1 MPFNTTLYLCT
12 RVWMYFTMCQIPLTR
27 ANTPRNSR
35 SCTNSC
41 TSSNFERSTH
51 FGNELQTQI
60 DSSLWTSQVILID
73 QLIVFYKWYHEWYNF
88 QCYHSDYHQRHIS
101 FQIRFLLSDKIISS
115 KTRKK
120 KTDISFEER
129 LISIQSFLIPTNWN
143 HIQIANR
150 GIFWLSFSSS
160 PLLLPSWWNFT
171 NDPPVSSAGYRVK
184 IFFKRRETN

>member
-120 KTDISFEER
+120 NRYFFRRKTNFN
-129 LISIQSFLIPTNWN
+129 SIFFNSNELESHSNCQPRYLLTLFLFLPPPP
-143 HIQIANR
+143 
-150 GIFWLSFSSS
+150 
-160 PLLLPSWWNFT
+160 PLLMKFHEW
-171 NDPPVSSAGYRVK
+171 SAR
-184 IFFKRRETN
+184 FFRWISGQDFF

>member
-1 MPFNTTLYLCT
+1 
-12 RVWMYFTMCQIPLTR
+12 MYFTMCQIPLTR

-120 KTDISFEER
+120 KQIFLSSQRKTNFN
-129 LISIQSFLIPTNWN
+129 SIFFNSNELESHSNCHPRYLLTLFLFLPPPP
-143 HIQIANR
+143 
-150 GIFWLSFSSS
+150 
-160 PLLLPSWWNFT
+160 PLLMKFHEW
-171 NDPPVSSAGYRVK
+171 SAR
-184 IFFKRRETN
+184 FFRWISGQDFF

>member
-1 MPFNTTLYLCT
+1 MVTNKLTSQLAFNPSIIHQFHTSYPSLKQYEIIFCANWNIGFSSKISNLSIHSAIRTHCICINVQIV

-73 QLIVFYKWYHEWYNF
+73 QLIVFYKWYHNF
-88 QCYHSDYHQRHIS
+88 PVKIS
-101 FQIRFLLSDKIISS
+101 SIILQSHNIIFHYSIANPIFIIRKII
-115 KTRKK
+115 
-120 KTDISFEER
+120 F
-129 LISIQSFLIPTNWN
+129 
-143 HIQIANR
+143 
-150 GIFWLSFSSS
+150 
-160 PLLLPSWWNFT
+160 
-171 NDPPVSSAGYRVK
+171 
-184 IFFKRRETN
+184 